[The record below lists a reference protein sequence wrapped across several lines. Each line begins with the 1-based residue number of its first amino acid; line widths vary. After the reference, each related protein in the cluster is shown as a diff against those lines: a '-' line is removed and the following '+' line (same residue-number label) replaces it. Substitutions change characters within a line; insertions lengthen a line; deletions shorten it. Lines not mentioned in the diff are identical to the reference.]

1 MKEEALISKQALRI
15 AELEESLLDRDE
27 RLGRIHLMLVS
38 IGGPLNDNVL
48 RFNPEQRQ
56 LLHLIDEEAVTG

>member
-1 MKEEALISKQALRI
+1 MTEAELIAKQALRI
-15 AELEESLLDRDE
+15 AELEESLQDRDE
-27 RLGRIHLMLVS
+27 RLGRIHLMLVC

-56 LLHLIDEEAVTG
+56 LLHRIDEEVK

>member
-1 MKEEALISKQALRI
+1 MSEAELIAKQALRI
-15 AELEESLLDRDE
+15 AELEEDMRDRDE

-48 RFNPEQRQ
+48 QFNSSQRQ
-56 LLHLIDEEAVTG
+56 LLHRIDEETCS